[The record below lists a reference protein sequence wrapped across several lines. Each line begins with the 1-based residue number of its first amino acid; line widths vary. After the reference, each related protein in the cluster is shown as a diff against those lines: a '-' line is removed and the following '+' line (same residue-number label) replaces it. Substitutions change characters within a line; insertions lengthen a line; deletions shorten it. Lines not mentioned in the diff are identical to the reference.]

1 MELLPGLSQ
10 GERENFKR
18 ICNRLLS
25 ICFICKKKEDTRSD
39 YYFLLRHKPLFQQ
52 YLEVLGYKLNINEEY
67 GVVQLYNPQNYNRLN
82 LKLFESIILLILRIL
97 YDEKKRELS
106 LDNDIIIDVGEIQE
120 KFMAL
125 KIRDKLIDKTTL
137 GNALRVFRR
146 FQLLEPLD
154 KDLTRADSRLLI
166 YDSILMAV
174 RVDDIREAYQ
184 KIEIYRKGEG
194 ADEETD
200 ADETDSLA

>member
-1 MELLPGLSQ
+1 MELLQGLSQ
-10 GERENFKR
+10 GDKENFKR
-18 ICNRLLS
+18 ICNKLLS
-25 ICFICKKKEDTRSD
+25 ICFICKKKEDSKSD
-39 YYFLLRHKPLFQQ
+39 YYFLLKYKPLFKQ
-52 YLEVLGYKLNINEEY
+52 YLEVLGYKLIVNEEY
-67 GVVQLYNPQNYNRLN
+67 GVIQLVNQQNYNRIN

-106 LDNDIIIDVGEIQE
+106 LDSDIIIDVGEIQD

-154 KDLTRADSRLLI
+154 KDLTRADSRVLL
-166 YDSILMAV
+166 YDSVLMAV
-174 RVDDIREAYQ
+174 KVDDIKAAYE
-184 KIEIYRKGEG
+184 KIEIYRKGDG
-194 ADEETD
+194 TDEDLDT
-200 ADETDSLA
+200 DETD

>member
-1 MELLPGLSQ
+1 MELLNGLSQ
-10 GERENFKR
+10 GDKENFKR
-18 ICNRLLS
+18 ICNKLLS
-25 ICFICKKKEDTRSD
+25 VCFICKKKEDTKSD
-39 YYFLLRHKPLFQQ
+39 YYFILRHKSDFQQ
-52 YLEVLGYKLNINEEY
+52 YLEMLGYKLILNEEY
-67 GVVQLYNPQNYNRLN
+67 GVIQLVNQLNYNRIN

-106 LDNDIIIDVGEIQE
+106 LDNDIIIDVGEIQD

-154 KDLTRADSRLLI
+154 KDLTRADSRLLL

-174 RVDDIREAYQ
+174 KVDDVKAAYS
-184 KIEIYRKGEG
+184 KIEIYRKGSDT
-194 ADEETD
+194 DEEID
-200 ADETDSLA
+200 EDETDPLA

>member
-1 MELLPGLSQ
+1 MEPLQGLSQ
-10 GERENFKR
+10 GDKENFKR
-18 ICNRLLS
+18 ICNKLLS
-25 ICFICKKKEDTRSD
+25 ICFICKKKEDSKSD
-39 YYFLLRHKPLFQQ
+39 YYFLLRHKLLFKQ
-52 YLEVLGYKLNINEEY
+52 YLEILGYKLIVNEEY
-67 GVVQLYNPQNYNRLN
+67 GVIQLVNQQNYNRIN

-106 LDNDIIIDVGEIQE
+106 LDNDIIIDAGEIQD

-125 KIRDKLIDKTTL
+125 KIRDKLIDRATL

-154 KDLTRADSRLLI
+154 KDLTRADSRILL

-174 RVDDIREAYQ
+174 KVDDIKAAYE
-184 KIEIYRKGEG
+184 KIEIYRKGG
-194 ADEETD
+194 DADEELD
-200 ADETDSLA
+200 ADEVDSLA

>member
-1 MELLPGLSQ
+1 MELLQGLSQ
-10 GERENFKR
+10 GDKENFRR
-18 ICNRLLS
+18 ICNKLFS
-25 ICFICKKKEDTRSD
+25 VCFICKKKEDTRSD
-39 YYFLLRHKPLFQQ
+39 YYFLLRHKQLFQQ
-52 YLEVLGYKLNINEEY
+52 YIEILGYQLKINEEY
-67 GVVQLYNPQNYNRLN
+67 GVVQMVNPQNYNRIN

-106 LDNDIIIDVGEIQE
+106 LDNDIIIDVGEIQD

-154 KDLTRADSRLLI
+154 KDLTRADSRILL

-174 RVDDIREAYQ
+174 KVDDIKEAYG
-184 KIEIYRKGEG
+184 KIEIYRKGG
-194 ADEETD
+194 GTDEETD
-200 ADETDSLA
+200 EDEADPLA